1 MLKKMNRY
9 VVTFDKT
16 KHLILIVLLVN
27 LTCIGIGVAS
37 HFFSTASASTMIL
50 AYFLGVRHGF
60 DADHIAVIDNTI
72 RRLGTLNKDAVFSGF
87 FFALGHSSVVFIGT
101 FLVYYLS
108 KSLPEVLSGFAHY
121 GATIATLVS
130 ITLLLWLGLSNIFS
144 AVSKNRT
151 SSPGL
156 TGPNVTSGRSSLLG
170 SLFNK
175 ITSKVQSSFSLFPIG
190 MLFGLS
196 FETATEIALLTIAA
210 NSGLTGATLLE
221 IIIYPCLFMSGMLVV
236 DSVDGLLM
244 LKAYKWANKDGTQRI
259 NYNYF
264 ISILTGVIAVSIA
277 FIQMLYFYFGES
289 QNELVVAS
297 LIDHFYNNS
306 EIIGAVIFIIFLIT
320 WTGSVC
326 LSRYRLRKVSS

>member
-1 MLKKMNRY
+1 
-9 VVTFDKT
+9 
-16 KHLILIVLLVN
+16 
-27 LTCIGIGVAS
+27 
-37 HFFSTASASTMIL
+37 
-50 AYFLGVRHGF
+50 
-60 DADHIAVIDNTI
+60 
-72 RRLGTLNKDAVFSGF
+72 
-87 FFALGHSSVVFIGT
+87 
-101 FLVYYLS
+101 
-108 KSLPEVLSGFAHY
+108 
-121 GATIATLVS
+121 
-130 ITLLLWLGLSNIFS
+130 
-144 AVSKNRT
+144 
-151 SSPGL
+151 
-156 TGPNVTSGRSSLLG
+156 
-170 SLFNK
+170 
-175 ITSKVQSSFSLFPIG
+175 